1 MTAKSTPLKLELA
14 QLSDL
19 GMRRANNQDSLTSV
33 VTDEPGTW
41 AERGH
46 LMMVADG
53 MGAHAAGELAS
64 KLAIDNL
71 PHAYYKSTE
80 SSPAIALRQAVHR
93 TNEIINTKG
102 EDSVDFRGMG
112 TTCTC
117 LVLIPQGALIAHV
130 GDSRAYRLRGT
141 SFQQLTFDHSLVWE
155 AAAAGQSSAEGV
167 LNALPRNVITRS
179 LGPHKTVNVDL
190 EGPFDVVEG
199 DVFLICSDGLTG
211 EVTDLEIGTILG
223 SLSAQ
228 DAAQTLVDFSN
239 LRGGSDN
246 ISVAIARVQRE
257 LAGPE
262 SSISNTLRTSSASL
276 RGRIGLR
283 LRSILLACLA
293 FFFVFLAIGWPWAT
307 VACAVGLAA
316 SVVVAAVR
324 WLVPPRTTKPTINL
338 KGPYG
343 NGPYRDYDCQ
353 PSQLVV
359 DALEEIAKQLHKLAQ
374 QDSRL
379 AEKKWQEI
387 EAHQKLA
394 TEAAKAENFSV
405 AVAEYCHTIRHAM
418 QQLRGKSA
426 TMTAQSVTNFDKNP

>member
-1 MTAKSTPLKLELA
+1 MAAKSTPLKLELA

-19 GMRRANNQDSLTSV
+19 GMRRANNQDSLISV

-41 AERGH
+41 TRRGH

-80 SSPAIALRQAVHR
+80 SSPAIALRQAVCR
-93 TNEIINTKG
+93 ANEIINTKG
-102 EDSVDFRGMG
+102 QNSVDFRGMG

-117 LVLIPQGALIAHV
+117 LVLISQGALVAHV

-155 AAAAGQSSAEGV
+155 AAAAGQLPAESMV
-167 LNALPRNVITRS
+167 DVLPRNVITRS

-190 EGPFDVVEG
+190 EGPFDIVE
-199 DVFLICSDGLTG
+199 DDIFLICSDGLNG
-211 EVTDLEIGTILG
+211 EITDLEIGTILG
-223 SLSAQ
+223 VLPPQ
-228 DAAQTLVDFSN
+228 EAAQTLVDFAN

-246 ISVAIARVQRE
+246 ISVVIARVQRE
-257 LAGPE
+257 SAGPE
-262 SSISNTLRTSSASL
+262 SSTSNTLGTSSTSP
-276 RGRIGLR
+276 RGRIGLG

-293 FFFVFLAIGWPWAT
+293 LFFIFLAIGLPWA
-307 VACAVGLAA
+307 AIICAVGLGV
-316 SVVVAAVR
+316 SVAVAAVR
-324 WLVPPRTTKPTINL
+324 WLVPPRTFKSTAAA
-338 KGPYG
+338 KGSYG

-359 DALEEIAKQLHKLAQ
+359 EALEEIARQLHKLAQ
-374 QDSRL
+374 QDNWL
-379 AEKKWQEI
+379 TEKKWQQI
-387 EAHQKLA
+387 ETHQKLA
-394 TEAAKAENFSV
+394 IEAVKADNLAV
-405 AVAEYCHTIRHAM
+405 AVAEYCHMIRRAM
-418 QQLRGKSA
+418 QQLRGQKETVTTQSA
-426 TMTAQSVTNFDKNP
+426 LNLDKNS

>member
-41 AERGH
+41 THRGH

-64 KLAIDNL
+64 KLAVDNL

-102 EDSVDFRGMG
+102 QDSIDFRGMG

-117 LVLIPQGALIAHV
+117 LVLVPQGALIAHV

-155 AAAAGQSSAEGV
+155 AAAAGQASAEGV

-190 EGPFDVVEG
+190 EGPFDIVE
-199 DVFLICSDGLTG
+199 DDIFLICSDGLNG
-211 EVTDLEIGTILG
+211 EITDLEIGTILG
-223 SLSAQ
+223 VLPPQ
-228 DAAQTLVDFSN
+228 EAAQTLVDFAN

-246 ISVAIARVQRE
+246 ISVVIARVQQDT
-257 LAGPE
+257 AGPE
-262 SSISNTLRTSSASL
+262 SSTSNTLGTSSTSP
-276 RGRIGLR
+276 RGRIGLG

-293 FFFVFLAIGWPWAT
+293 LFFIFLAIGLPWA
-307 VACAVGLAA
+307 AIICAVGLGV
-316 SVVVAAVR
+316 SVAVAAVR
-324 WLVPPRTTKPTINL
+324 WLVPPRTFKPTANV

-353 PSQLVV
+353 PSRLVV
-359 DALEEIAKQLHKLAQ
+359 EALEEVAKQLHKLAQ
-374 QDSRL
+374 QDSQL
-379 AEKKWQEI
+379 AEKKWQKI
-387 EAHQKLA
+387 DAHQKLA
-394 TEAAKAENFSV
+394 AEAAKANNFSV
-405 AVAEYCHTIRHAM
+405 AVAEYCHMIRRAM
-418 QQLRGKSA
+418 QQLRGQSA
-426 TMTAQSVTNFDKNP
+426 TMTMQSVSNFDKNR

>member
-1 MTAKSTPLKLELA
+1 MTAKLTPLKLELA

-33 VTDEPGTW
+33 VTDEPDTW
-41 AERGH
+41 IQRGH

-64 KLAIDNL
+64 KLAVDNL

-102 EDSVDFRGMG
+102 QDSVDFRGMG

-117 LVLIPQGALIAHV
+117 LVLVPQGALIAHV

-190 EGPFDVVEG
+190 EGPFEVVEG

-211 EVTDLEIGTILG
+211 EVTDREIGTIVG
-223 SLSAQ
+223 ALSAQ
-228 DAAQTLVDFSN
+228 DAAQTLVDFAN

-257 LAGPE
+257 VNDSE
-262 SSISNTLRTSSASL
+262 NSTSNPFRNNSDSP
-276 RGRIGLR
+276 RGRIGIR
-283 LRSILLACLA
+283 LRILILAWLA
-293 FFFVFLAIGWPWAT
+293 FFFVFLANDWPGAT
-307 VACAVGLAA
+307 IVSAVGLAA

-324 WLVPPRTTKPTINL
+324 WLVPPQTLKPTINL
-338 KGPYG
+338 NGPYG

-359 DALEEIAKQLHKLAQ
+359 EALEEVAKQLHKLAQ
-374 QDSRL
+374 QDSQL
-379 AEKKWQEI
+379 AEKKWQKI
-387 EAHQKLA
+387 DAHQKLA
-394 TEAAKAENFSV
+394 AEAAKANNFSV
-405 AVAEYCHTIRHAM
+405 AVAEYCHMIRRAM
-418 QQLRGKSA
+418 QQLRGQSA
-426 TMTAQSVTNFDKNP
+426 TMTMQSVSNFDKNR

>member
-1 MTAKSTPLKLELA
+1 MAAKSTPLKLELA

-19 GMRRANNQDSLTSV
+19 GMRRANNQDSLISV

-41 AERGH
+41 TRRGH

-80 SSPAIALRQAVHR
+80 SSPAIALRQAVCR
-93 TNEIINTKG
+93 ANEIINTKG
-102 EDSVDFRGMG
+102 QNSVDFRGMG

-117 LVLIPQGALIAHV
+117 LVLISQGALVAHV

-155 AAAAGQSSAEGV
+155 AAAAGQLPAEGMV
-167 LNALPRNVITRS
+167 NVLPRNVITRS

-190 EGPFDVVEG
+190 EGPFDIVE
-199 DVFLICSDGLTG
+199 DDIFLVCSDGLNG
-211 EVTDLEIGTILG
+211 EITDLEIGTILG
-223 SLSAQ
+223 VLPPQ
-228 DAAQTLVDFSN
+228 EAAQTLVDFAN

-246 ISVAIARVQRE
+246 ISVVIAKVPRE
-257 LAGPE
+257 PAGPE
-262 SSISNTLRTSSASL
+262 SSTSNTLGTSSTSP
-276 RGRIGLR
+276 RGRIGLG

-293 FFFVFLAIGWPWAT
+293 LFFIFLAIGSPWAA
-307 VACAVGLAA
+307 VICAVGLGV
-316 SVVVAAVR
+316 SVAVAAVR
-324 WLVPPRTTKPTINL
+324 WLVPPRTFKPTANA

-343 NGPYRDYDCQ
+343 SGPYRDYDCQ

-359 DALEEIAKQLHKLAQ
+359 EALEEIARQLHKLAQ
-374 QDSRL
+374 QDNWL
-379 AEKKWQEI
+379 TEKKWQQI
-387 EAHQKLA
+387 ETHQKLA
-394 TEAAKAENFSV
+394 TEAVKADNLAV
-405 AVAEYCHTIRHAM
+405 AIAEYCHMIRRAM
-418 QQLRGKSA
+418 QQLRGQKETATTQSA
-426 TMTAQSVTNFDKNP
+426 TNLDENS